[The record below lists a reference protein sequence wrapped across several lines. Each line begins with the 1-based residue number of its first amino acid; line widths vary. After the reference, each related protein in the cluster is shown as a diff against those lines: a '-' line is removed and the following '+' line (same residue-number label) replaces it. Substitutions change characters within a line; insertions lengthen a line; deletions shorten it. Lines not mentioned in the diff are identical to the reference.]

1 MATGKSSRKVPKL
14 PENLALLPSEQK
26 EFEKF
31 ANVESTKVTGRGVV
45 YLGRIPYGF
54 FENQMR
60 AYFSQ
65 FGKVTRLRLSRSKR
79 TGKSKGFAFIEF
91 LSEDVAKIVAG
102 TMNNYLLLENLLK
115 CRFIP
120 PEEVKVNLFKG
131 CNRKFSAPKS
141 HIISRDRHN
150 SAKSTKVI
158 RYKTIRS
165 LKKLNK
171 RVEKLK
177 DIGIEFDSSNLEKSI
192 MTSLDKQLKSVAKK
206 ETDDSSE
213 MKTDESTL
221 SAVDASHSTNEGD
234 STTGGSILL
243 LEDNPSDD
251 EIQIKT
257 PPNCVKLSK
266 LNQLSKKELRKVKT
280 VKTAKA
286 PSFKLFPKPKKVKE

>member
-1 MATGKSSRKVPKL
+1 MATGKSLRKDHKL
-14 PENLALLPSEQK
+14 SENLALLPSEQK

-31 ANVESTKVTGRGVV
+31 ANVESSKVTRRGVV
-45 YLGRIPYGF
+45 YLGHIPYGF

-91 LSEDVAKIVAG
+91 LSGDVAKIVAE
-102 TMNNYLLLENLLK
+102 TMNNYLLFENLLK

-120 PEEVKVNLFKG
+120 PEEVKLNLFKG
-131 CNRKFSAPKS
+131 CNRKFTLPKS

-150 SAKSTKVI
+150 STKSTKVI

-165 LKKLNK
+165 LKRLNK

-177 DIGIEFDSSNLEKSI
+177 DIGVEFDSSNLEKSI
-192 MTSLDKQLKSVAKK
+192 KARLDKQLSVAKK

-213 MKTDESTL
+213 MKKDESIL
-221 SAVDASHSTNEGD
+221 SAGDTSHLTNETD
-234 STTGGSILL
+234 SKTGGSILL
-243 LEDNPSDD
+243 LEDDISDD

-257 PPNCVKLSK
+257 PPNCVKRSK

-280 VKTAKA
+280 IKTAKA
-286 PSFKLFPKPKKVKE
+286 PSYRLFPKPKKVKE

>member
-65 FGKVTRLRLSRSKR
+65 FGKVTRLRLSRS
-79 TGKSKGFAFIEF
+79 
-91 LSEDVAKIVAG
+91 
-102 TMNNYLLLENLLK
+102 
-115 CRFIP
+115 RFIP

-221 SAVDASHSTNEGD
+221 SAVDASHSTNEVSAGKF
-234 STTGGSILL
+234 T
-243 LEDNPSDD
+243 
-251 EIQIKT
+251 K
-257 PPNCVKLSK
+257 CSK
-266 LNQLSKKELRKVKT
+266 NENQ
-280 VKTAKA
+280 ACN
-286 PSFKLFPKPKKVKE
+286 